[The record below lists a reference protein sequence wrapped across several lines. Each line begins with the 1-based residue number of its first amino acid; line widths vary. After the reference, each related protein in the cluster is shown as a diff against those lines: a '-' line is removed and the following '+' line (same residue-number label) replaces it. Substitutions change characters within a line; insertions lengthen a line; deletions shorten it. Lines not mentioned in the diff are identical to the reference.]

1 MGGGAEAEQIC
12 FTCISLVNER
22 AVLNPQSI
30 HSLAKIFALVELPSN
45 GGEYANDQVPWI
57 NEMQCLCGKLKG
69 ARLGLAQT
77 ARVCN
82 LLGTSGSWTE
92 PLRSSHFPCNIKDDR
107 EEP

>member
-45 GGEYANDQVPWI
+45 GGEYANDQAPRI

-69 ARLGLAQT
+69 AGSGLA
-77 ARVCN
+77 RP
-82 LLGTSGSWTE
+82 GSAIFSA
-92 PLRSSHFPCNIKDDR
+92 PPAAGPSHY
-107 EEP
+107 

>member
-1 MGGGAEAEQIC
+1 MEGGATAEQIC

-22 AVLNPQSI
+22 AVLNPQSL
-30 HSLAKIFALVELPSN
+30 HSLAKIFALVEPPSN
-45 GGEYANDQVPWI
+45 GGEYANDQAPRI
-57 NEMQCLCGKLKG
+57 SEMQCLCGKLKG
-69 ARLGLAQT
+69 AGSGLAHT

-82 LLGTSGSWTE
+82 LLGTSGSWTG